1 MQHTTCHS
9 FHACPLRS
17 SSLLIVSKEKQT
29 IVTATDEIFNMLGYE
44 PTRLIGKSIDILH
57 PRSAPNKSSSSCYT
71 LRHAFCGDIPF
82 DICSHFD
89 PLANA
94 TDLEYWLIRPVQ
106 HMTTIP
112 NIHTSNNTMRG
123 PVTILRLSPFGT
135 IEHAY
140 PSSEFPQKPHELRGH
155 PIMSF
160 VYKSDVRF
168 LCERLS
174 KLPKRTFAT
183 FKVRWLKQH
192 PRHNM
197 EDQFEWVAFTVMN
210 SPRRLSCSAVDD
222 PQTRPTCII
231 RPIYDPIDT
240 EEKEEEVDLYY
251 TLWDTLPLPVKS
263 CISTIFSTLD
273 TLHAA
278 MDEGR
283 SYVVQYVKHLITHFL
298 KVSSELLYYAA
309 LEFQQY
315 PNYNHED
322 SSENSSK
329 KEELFV
335 SGSSACDTNTI
346 KVTLDNCIWSVP
358 LLINNSL
365 HKSNHPNMPFTKPI
379 KSKHKYHYH

>member
-1 MQHTTCHS
+1 MQHTTSHS
-9 FHACPLRS
+9 FHDCPLRS
-17 SSLLIVSKEKQT
+17 SSLLIISKEKQT
-29 IVTATDEIFNMLGYE
+29 IVTATDEVFNMLGYE

-57 PRSAPNKSSSSCYT
+57 LCSVPKKPSCYT
-71 LRHAFCGDIPF
+71 LRHESSGDIPF

-106 HMTTIP
+106 QMSTTPTIRTSSSCMTK
-112 NIHTSNNTMRG
+112 G

-210 SPRRLSCSAVDD
+210 SPRRLSCSAAND

-231 RPIYDPIDT
+231 QPIYDTTDT
-240 EEKEEEVDLYY
+240 EEAEEDTFY
-251 TLWDTLPLPVKS
+251 TLWDTLLLPVRS
-263 CISTIFSTLD
+263 GINTIYSILD
-273 TLHAA
+273 AFHAA

-283 SYVVQYVKHLITHFL
+283 SYVVQFLGHLITHFL
-298 KVSSELLYYAA
+298 KVSSELLYHAA
-309 LEFQQY
+309 LEFERY
-315 PNYNHED
+315 PNHNHD
-322 SSENSSK
+322 DNGSNSSK
-329 KEELFV
+329 KEDLLV
-335 SGSSACDTNTI
+335 SESSACDTNTI

-365 HKSNHPNMPFTKPI
+365 HKSNHLNMPFTKQKPT
-379 KSKHKYHYH
+379 KSKHKHHLR

>member
-29 IVTATDEIFNMLGYE
+29 IVTATDEVFNMLGYE
-44 PTRLIGKSIDILH
+44 PTCLIGKSVDILH
-57 PRSAPNKSSSSCYT
+57 LCSVPKKPSSSSSCCYT
-71 LRHAFCGDIPF
+71 LRHASHGDIPF

-94 TDLEYWLIRPVQ
+94 TDLEYWLIRPAQ
-106 HMTTIP
+106 HMSTIP
-112 NIHTSNNTMRG
+112 NMHTSSNAMRG

-140 PSSEFPQKPHELRGH
+140 PSSEFPQKLHELIGH

-174 KLPKRTFAT
+174 KLPKRTFTT

-192 PRHNM
+192 PRHNV

-210 SPRRLSCSAVDD
+210 SPRRLSCSALDD

-231 RPIYDPIDT
+231 RPIYDPTDT
-240 EEKEEEVDLYY
+240 AEKEEKEEAAYFYDA
-251 TLWDTLPLPVKS
+251 LWDALLLPVKS
-263 CISTIFSTLD
+263 GISTIFSTLD
-273 TLHAA
+273 ALHTA

-283 SYVVQYVKHLITHFL
+283 SYVVQFLGHLITHFL
-298 KVSSELLYYAA
+298 KVSSELLYHAA
-309 LEFQQY
+309 LEFEHY
-315 PNYNHED
+315 PNHNHED
-322 SSENSSK
+322 ANGSRENSSK
-329 KEELFV
+329 KEELLV

-346 KVTLDNCIWSVP
+346 KVLNR
-358 LLINNSL
+358 
-365 HKSNHPNMPFTKPI
+365 
-379 KSKHKYHYH
+379 